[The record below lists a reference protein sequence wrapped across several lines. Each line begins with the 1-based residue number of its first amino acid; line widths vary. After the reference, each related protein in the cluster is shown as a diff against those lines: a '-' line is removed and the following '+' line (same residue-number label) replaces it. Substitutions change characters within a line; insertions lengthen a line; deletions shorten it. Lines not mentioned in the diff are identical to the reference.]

1 MIIIVMIKIS
11 LPLNIKGSMALL
23 GASLTIA
30 LFGTLVH
37 VLRTMFGPITQTMS
51 RALLAALIMAA
62 YMVIVRHKP
71 MKLSRTD
78 VLKTIVVGFCG
89 SLTLGLFT
97 IVALHDKAASAT
109 FLVFAGAILTS
120 LIAGMLFLHEQ
131 VTVLRLVA
139 IVLVVGGLL
148 LYANGFT
155 YKGAIT
161 FAGLLGGISD
171 GIANVVRKQMRHLD
185 RTTVVTYQYGVGAVV
200 AALYVLFSHEQPIM
214 AVHILPIVVMVTFAV
229 LALALGTF
237 LLYGY
242 AHVDLQTGA
251 ILSAMQIFFAIILG
265 ALFLHQIPTQN
276 EIVGCF
282 LIGTASCLAV
292 MDMRK
297 VALRVKRLF
306 GWRTRAEEIEI

>member
-1 MIIIVMIKIS
+1 MVMVKIS
-11 LPLNIKGSMALL
+11 LPLKIKGSFAIL

-37 VLRTMFGPITQTMS
+37 VLGAMFGPITQTVF
-51 RALLAALIMAA
+51 RALLAALIMAGF
-62 YMVIVRHKP
+62 MVFTRHRP
-71 MKLSRTD
+71 MKLNHSDT
-78 VLKTIVVGFCG
+78 LKTGLVGFCG

-97 IVALHDKAASAT
+97 VVALHDKAASAT

-120 LIAGMLFLHEQ
+120 LLGGMIFLGERVTIIRIAAL
-131 VTVLRLVA
+131 
-139 IVLVVGGLL
+139 ILVVSGLL
-148 LYANGFT
+148 LYAHGFT
-155 YKGAIT
+155 YKGLIT

-171 GIANVVRKQMRHLD
+171 GVANILRKQMRHLD
-185 RTTVVTYQYGVGAVV
+185 RPTVVAYQYGVGAVV
-200 AALYVLFSHEQPIM
+200 AALYVLLSHEQPILQ
-214 AVHILPIVVMVTFAV
+214 VTILPILVMIAFAV

-265 ALFLHQIPTQN
+265 AIFLHQMPTNN

-292 MDMRK
+292 LDMRK
-297 VALRVKRLF
+297 AILSIKRSL
-306 GWRTRAEEIEI
+306 GWRTRTEIEI